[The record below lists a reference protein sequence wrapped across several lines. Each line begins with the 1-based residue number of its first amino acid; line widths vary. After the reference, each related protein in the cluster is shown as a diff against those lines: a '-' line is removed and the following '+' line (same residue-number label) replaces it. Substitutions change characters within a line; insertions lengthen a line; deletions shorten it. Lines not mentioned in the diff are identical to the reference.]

1 MANHCY
7 NYVEYRGADAPLV
20 YDMFKKLETINR
32 EEGMGALPDIE
43 GIDKQQGR
51 FFFDVEL
58 LNEDTSYVHVRFWTK
73 WSPPME
79 EMIDISKHYLGTW
92 EMEVEELNM
101 GIFGKVMF
109 DNEGNY
115 TEVYLDDEVFNNIE
129 ETDDYQWKYKGKI
142 YESDYEI
149 YEEELKR
156 LLSKSVI

>member
-1 MANHCY
+1 
-7 NYVEYRGADAPLV
+7 
-20 YDMFKKLETINR
+20 
-32 EEGMGALPDIE
+32 
-43 GIDKQQGR
+43 
-51 FFFDVEL
+51 
-58 LNEDTSYVHVRFWTK
+58 
-73 WSPPME
+73 ME